1 MKPNRQESE
10 GNLASHTKLR
20 SAAVQLVEAIELLGA
35 DDEDARATHA
45 VNAIAG
51 HVAAIAN
58 SVEILTFEAGTD
70 DTDWLVDRVGEAI
83 TAGLAL
89 AAASVSRLQAADPE
103 HGTGMRPHMRA
114 VPGAKP

>member
-58 SVEILTFEAGTD
+58 AVEILTFEAGTD

-83 TAGLAL
+83 TAGLAAMNAIETIAICARQMDARGL
-89 AAASVSRLQAADPE
+89 KRLRKLM
-103 HGTGMRPHMRA
+103 TTLL
-114 VPGAKP
+114 